1 MNSTNPPSPTQGKFA
16 PVKQLILTRLRE
28 FYREPAAV
36 FWVYVF
42 PLLMTFTLGLAFR
55 AEPRQSFDLTIVQ
68 SDQSSELLRLLQAD
82 EQQRFQIQELP
93 MEEARRKL
101 RTGKTELVL
110 IPQGALESA
119 KEQQSGT
126 GNEADRIRTGSSETR
141 PRLTFWFD
149 PRNQNS
155 GLARIAVDDYLQRKK
170 GRQDVFDSELK
181 VMDEPGGRYI
191 DFLVPGLICMNLMG
205 SGLWGVGFAIV
216 DLRIRGLLKRFIATP
231 MRRSDFMLATMIS
244 RMFFLIPELLM
255 VMLFAWL
262 VFDVRIFGSIGLVA
276 LLILLGSFQFAGI
289 GLMVASR
296 ARTIETVSG
305 LMNLVMLP
313 NWIFAGIFFSS
324 SKFPGVMQWLVQALP
339 LTPLVDALRA
349 VMLEGHGIGQIWP
362 QLIAIICWTVVS
374 FAIALR
380 LFRWN

>member
-1 MNSTNPPSPTQGKFA
+1 MTTEEYKRPSPIW
-16 PVKQLILTRLRE
+16 QLILTRLRE

-42 PLLMTFTLGLAFR
+42 PILMTFTLGLAFR
-55 AEPRQSFDLTIVQ
+55 AEPKVSYTVTVIQTESSAAMVKQLQ
-68 SDQSSELLRLLQAD
+68 SDEED
-82 EQQRFQIQELP
+82 RFVVVELP
-93 MEEARRKL
+93 FAEARRQL

-110 IPQGALESA
+110 VPADFRSSA
-119 KEQQSGT
+119 EDLKM
-126 GNEADRIRTGSSETR
+126 SETDFSQTDE
-141 PRLTFWFD
+141 LTYWFD

-155 GLARIAVDDYLQRKK
+155 GLARIAVDDFLQRKN
-170 GRQDVFDSELK
+170 GREDKFQSQTK

-191 DFLVPGLICMNLMG
+191 DFLIPGLLCMNLMG

-216 DLRIRGLLKRFIATP
+216 DLRIKGLLKRFIGTP

-255 VMLFAWL
+255 VMVFAWL
-262 VFDVRIFGSIGLVA
+262 VFDVQIYGSVWLVIG
-276 LLILLGSFQFAGI
+276 LILLGSFQFAGI
-289 GLMVASR
+289 GLLVASR
-296 ARTIETVSG
+296 AKTIETVSG

-324 SKFPGVMQWLVQALP
+324 AKFPGVMQWIVQALP

-349 VMLEGHGIGQIWP
+349 VMLEGHGVMQILP
-362 QLIAIICWTVVS
+362 QLVVISLWTIVS
-374 FAIALR
+374 FALALKI
-380 LFRWN
+380 FRWS